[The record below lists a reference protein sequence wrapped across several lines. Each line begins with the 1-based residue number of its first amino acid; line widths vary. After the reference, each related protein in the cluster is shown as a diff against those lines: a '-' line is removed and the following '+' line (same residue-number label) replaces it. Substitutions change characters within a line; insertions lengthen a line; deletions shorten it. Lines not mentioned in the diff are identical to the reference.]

1 MSLGSAEFTKSL
13 RGLNGDDEVTMQ
25 CKYCSSKTRLTVSK
39 AKKAG
44 RTCNECLAGI
54 KRVKRQASKNGEDV
68 DKAKEI
74 YLKDRT
80 SIGHTPGGS
89 IIERDVVE
97 SSPISI
103 PKPKMLKLDT
113 RKVDISSQFENVIA
127 LINGTREDL
136 NNAFE
141 KVNVV
146 QEGLTN
152 VSEKVG
158 ILNTR
163 IDGNESA
170 VSFVFDRIDT
180 IDVKVNS
187 NIEAIG
193 TIDVRVNSNKL
204 GLNTVSTKVNSMGM
218 TIDGLVS
225 DVSRLES
232 LVDKGIPSS
241 DGEALRLY
249 EKLSKRLESIESLKQ
264 MERKVNQ
271 LSTTVD
277 VKNGVIDEL
286 EIENNRLN
294 MLVDKLYNR
303 VGRIEEGNSLLR
315 EEFNR
320 YKSVI
325 NKLDEVIKKKV
336 NT

>member
-54 KRVKRQASKNGEDV
+54 KRVKRQALKNGEDV
-68 DKAKEI
+68 NKAKEI

-103 PKPKMLKLDT
+103 PKPKMLSLDT
-113 RKVDISSQFENVIA
+113 REVDTFSQFDNVIA
-127 LINGTREDL
+127 LINSNKEGIDTLFKNFD
-136 NNAFE
+136 
-141 KVNVV
+141 KVD
-146 QEGLTN
+146 
-152 VSEKVG
+152 EKVG
-158 ILNTR
+158 IINNRVDSNKTA
-163 IDGNESA
+163 IDFLS
-170 VSFVFDRIDT
+170 DRLDT

-303 VGRIEEGNSLLR
+303 VGRIEEDNSLLR

-325 NKLDEVIKKKV
+325 KKLDEVTKKKV
-336 NT
+336 NA